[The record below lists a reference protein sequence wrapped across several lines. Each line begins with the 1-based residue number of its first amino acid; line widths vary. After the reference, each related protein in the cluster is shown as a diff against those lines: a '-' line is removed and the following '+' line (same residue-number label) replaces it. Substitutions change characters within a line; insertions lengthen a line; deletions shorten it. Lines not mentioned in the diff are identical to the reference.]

1 MSWFDA
7 PAPLLPEIL
16 ARHGRHRPH
25 LAALICGDTSLDWAA
40 FSTAIERTANACL
53 ALGLQPG
60 ERVAILMDNGLAMP
74 LAMFGAMRA
83 GLVAVPLNTSV
94 PDEALARMLEDC
106 SARAVIVTP
115 AHRARIDALRAPL
128 QRQLGERRVC
138 TGAQMP
144 AGWHGWQAWL
154 DAADSTPCEVD
165 IADEALCSII
175 YSSGTTG
182 LPKGIA
188 LTHRRRLDW
197 AYDLCVAL
205 RYHGAAVTL
214 CSLGLYSNISWVGML
229 CTWLAGG
236 TVVVMPGFDVAEAL
250 AMIER
255 HRVTHFSMV
264 PVQYHRL
271 LECESFG
278 RHDIDSLQAV
288 MCCGSPLDAALKRRL
303 LAELGCDFI
312 ELYGLTEGLIT
323 TQDPEHAGTRLAS
336 VGRALPGTEIRIIGE
351 DDAEVPVGQTGEIVG
366 RGRILMAGYLNRDDA
381 NAESTWTDQAG
392 ARWLRTGDIGRL
404 DDDGNLYVVDRKKD
418 MILSGGQNIYPADI
432 EAMMLQHPAVA
443 EIAVIG
449 VASARWGETPLAVV
463 VARQPVTADALRDW
477 TNARVGRQQ
486 RISGV
491 VFTDA
496 LPRNPNGKILKR
508 ELRTTYHD
516 ALN

>member
-40 FSTAIERTANACL
+40 FSTAIERIANACL

-60 ERVAILMDNGLAMP
+60 ERVAILMANGLAMP
-74 LAMFGAMRA
+74 LAMFGALRA

-106 SARAVIVTP
+106 DARAVIVTP
-115 AHRARIDALRAPL
+115 EHRARIDALHEPL

-138 TGAQMP
+138 TGAQVP
-144 AGWHGWQAWL
+144 AGWYGWQAWVE
-154 DAADSTPCEVD
+154 AADSTPCKVD
-165 IADEALCSII
+165 IAEEAVCSII

-197 AYDLCVAL
+197 AYDLAVAL

-236 TVVVMPGFDVAEAL
+236 TVVVMPGFDAAEAL
-250 AMIER
+250 ATIER

-264 PVQYHRL
+264 PVQYQRL

-303 LAELGCDFI
+303 LVELGCDFI

-323 TQDPEHAGTRLAS
+323 TQDPEHAATRLAS

-351 DDAEVPVGQTGEIVG
+351 DDAEMPAGQTGEIVG

-381 NAESTWTDQAG
+381 NAESTWTDRQG

-463 VARQPVTADALRDW
+463 VARQPVTAEALRDW

-486 RISGV
+486 RVSGV

-508 ELRTTYHD
+508 ELRTTYHE
-516 ALN
+516 ALG